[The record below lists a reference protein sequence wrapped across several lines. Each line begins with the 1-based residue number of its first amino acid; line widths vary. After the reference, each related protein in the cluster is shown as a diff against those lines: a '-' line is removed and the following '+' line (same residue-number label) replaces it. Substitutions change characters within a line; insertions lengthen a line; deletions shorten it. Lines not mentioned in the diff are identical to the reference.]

1 MTYVVKNINISELHN
16 AEWNANSVAPEVMQ
30 KVRKSISEFGVV
42 ENLVARPHPSGSG
55 FEVVSGNH
63 RLQIFRELGMEKA
76 PVIIVDVD
84 DAKARI
90 LAQTLNRTRGQ
101 DDPEKYAQLLD
112 DVLKDMS
119 VDEVLG
125 FLPET
130 AESIGRLLSGI
141 ESGAELPDEDE
152 DSFEVPEDPESVPG
166 EVYELGPHRLIC
178 GDSRD
183 VTVLERV
190 TNGEKAA
197 CVWTDPPYGVAIV
210 GGNHSLSP
218 AERKRRGG
226 KTIENDALDVNGLR
240 EFLRETLGA
249 AFTCT
254 EPGAA
259 WYVCAPHG
267 PIGLAFSDVMTE
279 LGVWKHSLV
288 WVKDSLVMGRADYHY
303 RHEPIYYGW
312 TPGGSHNWYSD
323 RKQTTVIEIP
333 RPKRN
338 TEHPTMKPLEL
349 ISQMLRNSTK
359 RGDLVLDPFGGSGS
373 TLMAADALG
382 RRAALVEL
390 DPRYCDVIRKRY
402 ERSKE
407 NA

>member
-1 MTYVVKNINISELHN
+1 MTYIVKNIKINELHN
-16 AEWNANSVAPEVMQ
+16 AEWNANRVPPEVLE
-30 KVRKSISEFGVV
+30 KVRHSIKEFGVV
-42 ENLVARPHPSGSG
+42 ENLVVRKHPSGSG
-55 FEVVSGNH
+55 YEVLSGNH
-63 RLQIFRELGMEKA
+63 RLTIFRELGMENA
-76 PVIIVDVD
+76 PAIVVDVN
-84 DAKARI
+84 DAKARV

-101 DDPEKYAQLLD
+101 DDPEAYARLLN
-112 DVLKDMS
+112 
-119 VDEVLG
+119 EVLEDMEVSELVA

-130 AESIGRLLSGI
+130 AESIQRALSMI
-141 ESGAELPDEDE
+141 ELEAPLGDNEDE
-152 DSFEVPEDPESVPG
+152 DFVVPDNPDSVVG
-166 EVYELGPHRLIC
+166 EVYELGPHRLVC
-178 GDSRD
+178 GDSSD
-183 VTVLERV
+183 VTILERA

-218 AERKRRGG
+218 EERKRRGG
-226 KTIENDALDVNGLR
+226 KTIENDALDLDGLR
-240 EFLRETLGA
+240 DFLRETLGA
-249 AFTCT
+249 AFTFT

-312 TPGGSHNWYSD
+312 TPGGPHNWYAD

-333 RPKRN
+333 RPRRN
-338 TEHPTMKPLEL
+338 ADHPTMKPLEL
-349 ISQMLRNSTK
+349 IAQMLRNSTK
-359 RGDLVLDPFGGSGS
+359 RDDLVLDPFGGSGS
-373 TLMAADALG
+373 TLLAADALG
-382 RRAALVEL
+382 RRAAIIEL
-390 DPRYCDVIRKRY
+390 DPGYCDVIRRRY
-402 ERSKE
+402 EKAKG

>member
-1 MTYVVKNINISELHN
+1 MTYIVKNIKINELHN
-16 AEWNANSVAPEVMQ
+16 AEWNANRVPPEVLE
-30 KVRKSISEFGVV
+30 KVRHSIKEFGVV
-42 ENLVARPHPSGSG
+42 ENLVVRKHPSGSG
-55 FEVVSGNH
+55 YEVLSGNH
-63 RLQIFRELGMEKA
+63 RLTIFRELGMENA
-76 PVIIVDVD
+76 PAIVVDVN
-84 DAKARI
+84 DAKARV

-101 DDPEKYAQLLD
+101 DDPEAYARLLN
-112 DVLKDMS
+112 
-119 VDEVLG
+119 EVLEDMEVSELVA

-130 AESIGRLLSGI
+130 AESIQRALSMI
-141 ESGAELPDEDE
+141 ELEAPLGDNEDE
-152 DSFEVPEDPESVPG
+152 DFVVPDNPDSAVG
-166 EVYELGPHRLIC
+166 EVYELGPHRLVC
-178 GDSRD
+178 GDSSD
-183 VTVLERV
+183 VTILERA

-218 AERKRRGG
+218 EERKRRGG
-226 KTIENDALDVNGLR
+226 KTIENDALDLDGLR
-240 EFLRETLGA
+240 DFLRETLGA
-249 AFTCT
+249 AFTFT

-312 TPGGSHNWYSD
+312 TPGGPHNWYAD

-333 RPKRN
+333 RPRRN
-338 TEHPTMKPLEL
+338 ADHPTMKPLEL
-349 ISQMLRNSTK
+349 IAQMLRNSTK
-359 RGDLVLDPFGGSGS
+359 RDDLVLDPFGGSGS
-373 TLMAADALG
+373 TLLAADALG
-382 RRAALVEL
+382 RRAAIIEL
-390 DPRYCDVIRKRY
+390 DPGYCDVIRRRY
-402 ERSKE
+402 EKAKG